1 MWKNLKNR
9 MIHIVIGFETNM
21 HGTNKTKENEFI
33 T

>member
-9 MIHIVIGFETNM
+9 MIHIGFEKNM
-21 HGTNKTKENEFI
+21 HGTNKTKENVFI